1 MGLFKKKEKHDK
13 LVQIAQDTGA
23 RIVMDKDMDQS
34 FSAYVKRQFK
44 KNKLALYSLYF
55 AIFLAL
61 IAIFA
66 DFLANEKPIAC
77 KYNGKVMFP
86 VLKDYGVKLGI
97 AKWDAEYVNL
107 KWSDAE
113 FDWAVWPLIP
123 YLPNNIDT
131 KNEAVGPFEKQDVK
145 TSHWKHWLG
154 TATLGRDVISGMI
167 HGTRIA
173 FIVGIIS
180 MGISTFLGIFL
191 GALAGFYGDDKLK
204 MPRVRIWL
212 YILFGILGFYYSFGA
227 RGFVISDALTQSILK
242 GLFELFLSIALFVFF
257 ILIAHLL
264 SLVLGKIN
272 YLGQKVSVPVDIMIT
287 RLIEIFVSIPRL
299 ILIMS
304 IIAIV
309 KPSIYI
315 VMVVIGLTSW
325 TGIARFIRAELLRVR
340 SLEYIEA
347 AQALGFSNWRIMMK
361 HAIPNSLSPVFISIA
376 FGIASAILVESTL
389 SFLGI
394 GVPADTITWG
404 KLLAIARSDQ
414 TAWWLAIFPGF
425 AIFITVTVFNLIGE
439 GLTDALDPRQKR

>member
-1 MGLFKKKEKHDK
+1 MGLFSKKEKQDK
-13 LVQIAQDTGA
+13 LVQIAQETGA
-23 RIVMDKDMDQS
+23 RTVVDKDLDQS
-34 FSAYVKRQFK
+34 FSAYVRRQFK
-44 KNKLALYSLYF
+44 KNRLAVFSLYF
-55 AIFLAL
+55 ATFLAL
-61 IAIFA
+61 IALFA

-77 KYNGKVMFP
+77 KYDGKVMFP

-97 AKWDAEYVNL
+97 AKWDAKYVNL
-107 KWSDAE
+107 KWSEAKL
-113 FDWAVWPLIP
+113 DWAVWPLIP
-123 YLPNNIDT
+123 YVPNNIDT
-131 KNEAVGPFEKQDVK
+131 KNEAVGPFEKQNIK
-145 TSHWKHWLG
+145 SPHWKHWMG
-154 TATLGRDVISGMI
+154 TATLGRDVMSGMI

-180 MGISTFLGIFL
+180 MGISTILGIFL

-212 YILFGILGFYYSFGA
+212 YILFSILGFYYGFGV
-227 RGFVISDALTQSILK
+227 RGFVISDAISQSLLNGMFQLTISFGMFGVSIL
-242 GLFELFLSIALFVFF
+242 LAY
-257 ILIAHLL
+257 LL
-264 SLVLGKIN
+264 SLVLEKIK
-272 YLGQKVSVPVDIMIT
+272 YLGEKVSVPVDIMIT

-347 AQALGFSNWRIMMK
+347 AQALGYSNWRIMMK

-404 KLLAIARSDQ
+404 KLLSIARSDQ